1 MGLQAGLPPLDFGSI
16 TGRAAKDY
24 FVAIQR
30 GMDRDYRLMEQ
41 LFEAIIE
48 RSLAGT

>member
-1 MGLQAGLPPLDFGSI
+1 M
-16 TGRAAKDY
+16 
-24 FVAIQR
+24 AIQR
-30 GMDRDYRLMEQ
+30 GMDRDYRPMER